1 MQVILL
7 EKIRNLG
14 TLGQTVNV
22 KSGFARNF
30 LVPHGKAV
38 FASKENEVVFEGKR
52 AELEKKEQAKL
63 DVAQT
68 RANQLTALNLSIEAL
83 ASEEGKL
90 YGSVGINEITKL
102 IVDLGVEV
110 SRKEVV
116 MPLGPI
122 HNLGAYTVDVQ
133 LHSDVMVTLDVVV
146 SSSDKND
153 YSKNNILEEIESEN
167 EDDEY

>member
-14 TLGQTVNV
+14 TLGQTVTV

-38 FASKENEVVFEGKR
+38 FASKANEVVFEGKR
-52 AELEKKEQAKL
+52 IELEKKEQAKL
-63 DVAQT
+63 DVAEG
-68 RANQLTALNLSIEAL
+68 RAKQLTALNLSIEAL
-83 ASEEGKL
+83 AGEEGKL

-122 HNLGAYTVDVQ
+122 HSLGAYTVDVQ

-153 YSKNNILEEIESEN
+153 YSKSDILSEIESQE
-167 EDDEY
+167 EEY

>member
-14 TLGQTVNV
+14 GLGQTVNV
-22 KSGFARNF
+22 KAGFARNF

-38 FASKENEVVFEGKR
+38 FASKENEIVFEEKR

-63 DVAQT
+63 DVAEA
-68 RANQLTALNLSIEAL
+68 RAKQLRALNLSIEAL

-90 YGSVGINEITKL
+90 YGSVGINEVTKL
-102 IVDLGVEV
+102 IVDLGVDV

-122 HNLGAYTVDVQ
+122 HTLGEYTVDVQ
-133 LHSDVMVTLDVVV
+133 LHSDVMVTLDIVV

-153 YSKNNILEEIESEN
+153 YSKNNILAEIGEEEE
-167 EDDEY
+167 EY